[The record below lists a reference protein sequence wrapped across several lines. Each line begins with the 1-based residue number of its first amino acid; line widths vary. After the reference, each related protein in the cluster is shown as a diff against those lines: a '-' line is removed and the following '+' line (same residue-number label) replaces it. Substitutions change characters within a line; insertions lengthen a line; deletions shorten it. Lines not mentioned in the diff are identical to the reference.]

1 MTVSITVSYG
11 ELLDKISI
19 LEIKSE
25 RIQDVSKLHN
35 VRQELTLL
43 SAAWAAVAAP
53 QNPSELAGIR
63 RELTKVNGQLWEI
76 EDALRAREHAQNFDA
91 EFIQLARRVYITND
105 RRAALKRDIDTLL
118 GSAFSEEKSYRPY

>member
-1 MTVSITVSYG
+1 MAVSITVSYG

-43 SAAWAAVAAP
+43 SAAWAAVVVLQSP
-53 QNPSELAGIR
+53 TELAEIR
-63 RELTKVNGQLWEI
+63 RELSKVNEQLWEI

-118 GSAFSEEKSYRPY
+118 GSAFSEEKSYQPY

>member
-1 MTVSITVSYG
+1 MAVSITVSYG

-25 RIQDVSKLHN
+25 RIQEGSKLQN
-35 VRQELTLL
+35 VRRELTLL
-43 SAAWAAVAAP
+43 SAAWAAAAVL
-53 QNPSELAGIR
+53 QNPTELAVIR
-63 RELTKVNGQLWEI
+63 RELKKVNEQLWEI
-76 EDALRAREHAQNFDA
+76 EDALRAREHTQNFDA

-118 GSAFSEEKSYRPY
+118 GSAFSEEKSYQPY